1 MKIIYLAAAIILFC
15 SCAGR
20 KTTGNRK
27 PMDSTGQVTGALP
40 DCVKKLV
47 AQIKAAEKTN
57 PPRSIYSYT
66 YHGKTVYYVTAP
78 CCDFFSDLYDS
89 ACNLVAHPDGGFTG
103 LGDQRAPDFIKQRKD
118 EKWLWT
124 DERK

>member
-1 MKIIYLAAAIILFC
+1 MKIIYLAAAINLFC

-20 KTTGNRK
+20 KTMGNMENR
-27 PMDSTGQVTGALP
+27 DSTIQGTGRLS
-40 DCVKKLV
+40 DCVNKLV
-47 AQIKAAEKTN
+47 AQIEAAEKTN

-78 CCDFFSDLYDS
+78 CCDFFSDLNNS
-89 ACNLVAHPDGGFTG
+89 ACTRVANPDGGFPG
-103 LGDQRAPDFIKQRKD
+103 LGEQRVPDFIKERKD